1 MADLHKFTV
10 QESLNA
16 SQGHSGKW
24 DTSQGNQTVDS
35 SSRNIDLSSQAHIL
49 ILQSTVDMYIR
60 FSATADT
67 LSSTRDLKVLADTI
81 FSITIPRGIGDS
93 IKFCWSRVS
102 SDGTLKI
109 IEV

>member
-24 DTSQGNQTVDS
+24 DTSQGNQTVDN
-35 SSRNIDLSSQAHIL
+35 SSRNIDLSGEAHIL
-49 ILQSTVDMYIR
+49 ILQSTVDIYIR
-60 FSATADT
+60 FSDSADT
-67 LSSTRDLKVLADTI
+67 LSATKDLKVLADTI
-81 FSITIPRGIGDS
+81 FSITIPRGIGNTV
-93 IKFCWSRVS
+93 KFCWSRVS

-109 IEV
+109 VEV